1 MVKLTW
7 HTLKD
12 ISLLFRIVEHPYH
25 SDVPLTGITEGQ
37 NDFALLE
44 LTWQIDL
51 TATPYANSAC
61 LPTRKPS
68 IGDIVSK
75 EQNVRKTAIT
85 TFNCEHFRA

>member
-1 MVKLTW
+1 M
-7 HTLKD
+7 
-12 ISLLFRIVEHPYH
+12 EHPYH
-25 SDVPLTGITEGQ
+25 NYVPLTNFTRAQ

-85 TFNCEHFRA
+85 TFNYDHFRA